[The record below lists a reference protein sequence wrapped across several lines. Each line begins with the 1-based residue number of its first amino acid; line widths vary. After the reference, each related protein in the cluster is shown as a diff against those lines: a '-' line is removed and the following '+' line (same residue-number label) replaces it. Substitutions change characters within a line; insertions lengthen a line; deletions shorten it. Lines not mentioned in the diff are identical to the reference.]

1 MSEVQQT
8 TEESEAVE
16 ECMELLAWT
25 VQVIR
30 KSYCS

>member
-1 MSEVQQT
+1 MLEVQQT
-8 TEESEAVE
+8 MEESEAAG

-25 VQVIR
+25 VQVIG